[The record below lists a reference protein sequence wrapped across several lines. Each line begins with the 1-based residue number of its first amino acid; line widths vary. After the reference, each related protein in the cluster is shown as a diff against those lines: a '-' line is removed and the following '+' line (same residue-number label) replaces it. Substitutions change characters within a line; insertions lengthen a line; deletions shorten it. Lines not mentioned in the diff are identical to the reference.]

1 MSKQSLQP
9 FWAEPLNL
17 TKWSLFQLKKTVF
30 VIGGC
35 RSGKS
40 HQALKTAESLDRDN
54 HVFIATCIPYD
65 DEMKQRV
72 ARHREE
78 RSRHWQTVEAP
89 IHLPAA
95 IAETGQEA
103 GVILVDC
110 LTLWINNLLMEKHD
124 SEQILDQVQSLTR
137 AVEAAACP
145 IILVSNEVG
154 TGIVPKN
161 KLARLYR
168 DLIGSANQAVAGCA
182 DQVIWMVAGIPV
194 TIKG

>member
-1 MSKQSLQP
+1 
-9 FWAEPLNL
+9 
-17 TKWSLFQLKKTVF
+17 LKKNVF

-54 HVFIATCIPYD
+54 PVFIATCIPYD

-110 LTLWINNLLMEKHD
+110 LTLWINNLLMEKQN
-124 SEQILDQVQSLTR
+124 SEQILDQVQGLTR
-137 AVEAAACP
+137 AVEAVACP

-154 TGIVPKN
+154 TGIVPEN